1 MYKQT
6 PILQTL
12 LQFVYLRF
20 KFYRSL
26 FLFVWNTLA
35 AQKEKKSE
43 THRKL

>member
-26 FLFVWNTLA
+26 FVWNTLA

>member
-1 MYKQT
+1 MKNSYSITLVIKHSLGMYKQT

-26 FLFVWNTLA
+26 FLFV
-35 AQKEKKSE
+35 
-43 THRKL
+43 